1 MKYYEQI
8 YKVTEKNDSM
18 VALQDI
24 NDNELLRN
32 ITFVEGVNIADQEK
46 DKDISIQDE
55 KKTYPNRKRKTIYH

>member
-24 NDNELLRN
+24 NGTELFRN

>member
-24 NDNELLRN
+24 NDNELLTN

>member
-8 YKVTEKNDSM
+8 YKVAEKNDSM

-24 NDNELLRN
+24 NGNELFRN
-32 ITFVEGVNIADQEK
+32 ITFVEGVNITDQEK
-46 DKDISIQDE
+46 DRDISIQDE

>member
-1 MKYYEQI
+1 MRYYEQI

-24 NDNELLRN
+24 NGNELFRN
-32 ITFVEGVNIADQEK
+32 ITFVEGVNITDQEK
-46 DKDISIQDE
+46 DRDISIQDE

>member
-8 YKVTEKNDSM
+8 YKVAEKNDSM

-24 NDNELLRN
+24 NGNELFRN